1 MKETYWFALVEVPGV
16 TLSPHM
22 NASSMFV
29 KEVLPVS
36 QSVNTKSPTSNKAVY
51 S

>member
-1 MKETYWFALVEVPGV
+1 MIETYWFALVEVPGV

-22 NASSMFV
+22 NASSMFD
-29 KEVLPVS
+29 KEVLPFS